1 MLSRRLAPPLL
12 VPAAAGLALAFA
24 GGSSA
29 ADGAYPVIEK
39 VSAKKVAVG
48 QTLVLT
54 GTGFRKGRN
63 VNIVAFAR
71 RGGGRVVFTRAR
83 RASATRLSVVVPA
96 DLVPVFAR
104 KDGVPQ
110 PTRFGL
116 RVLAER
122 LGAHFTADD
131 RSPLIA
137 PSLRA
142 DRATARDCDGD
153 AIPNRAETDRDDDL
167 LGDATERAIGTNPCR
182 ADTDG
187 DGMTDGWEQQ
197 SALDADGAAR
207 PTLQTRPYPNAL
219 DPTDGRR
226 DSDGDGV
233 RNATEYAAWATH
245 GRHRLPLLF
254 SGGSPTSAG
263 TDRVSEREAPL
274 DRDGNGVLSDNE
286 RLLSARGL

>member
-137 PSLRA
+137 PASAPIARR
-142 DRATARDCDGD
+142 RATA
-153 AIPNRAETDRDDDL
+153 T
-167 LGDATERAIGTNPCR
+167 ATRSPIGP
-182 ADTDG
+182 
-187 DGMTDGWEQQ
+187 
-197 SALDADGAAR
+197 R
-207 PTLQTRPYPNAL
+207 PTATTTCWPTRP
-219 DPTDGRR
+219 
-226 DSDGDGV
+226 
-233 RNATEYAAWATH
+233 
-245 GRHRLPLLF
+245 
-254 SGGSPTSAG
+254 
-263 TDRVSEREAPL
+263 
-274 DRDGNGVLSDNE
+274 
-286 RLLSARGL
+286 SARSAPTPAGRTPTATA